1 VSRAGETIAGKYRV
15 IAPIGVGGMGAVYA
29 ARHLQLDTPLA
40 LKFLTSE
47 ATGSV
52 ERFLREAKACAAL
65 RSEHVCRVTDYG
77 IDGDTPYIA
86 MELLEGEDLAAVLRA
101 GKVPVAT
108 AIDYVI
114 QACLGIAEAHALGI
128 VHRDLKPGNLFL
140 TRRPDGSPLLKVVD
154 FGIAK
159 VDVAGDVALTQT
171 ASVIGSPAYM
181 SPEQVRSSRSVDA
194 RSDQWSLAVILYELI
209 SDRYPFRGTSLTDLA
224 VTIAT
229 EPHLPLGEAPE
240 LDEVIARA
248 LQKDPARRYVD
259 VAAFVAALQPFC
271 AKHRDAA
278 EVCARILYGDADRP
292 TMPRE
297 AVRVAPEAVT
307 TLQRSTGQTTPR
319 PRPRRQLGVS
329 LAVATGLLGGGG
341 VAYVVMRE
349 PAPVS
354 PPPVARP
361 APIVVKAV
369 PVPEP
374 PKTGRVIV
382 TVSGTDDAAIWIDG
396 QERGRGVRVAED
408 LSIGAHEIELRVVG
422 RPAIRQPV
430 DVQAGMVNSVAIVV
444 PATPTATP
452 TVTMVAKA
460 APVKRKPVAV
470 VAPKEPPL
478 PLEEPAPVPTRVI
491 PSAPPAPALLKCAV
505 IDRLPSGECAATAK
519 EMPERLFADDFLVE
533 MRRIWPSVLACNQ
546 TDGNVRV
553 ELQLAVGADGSVNVA
568 KVRSADDPAI
578 GACVAKVLQAAK
590 FRPTRMGG
598 SLSYP
603 MTL

>member
-1 VSRAGETIAGKYRV
+1 MSRAGETIAGKYRV

-86 MELLEGEDLAAVLRA
+86 MELLEGEDLAGVLRG

-108 AIDYVI
+108 AVDYVI

-140 TRRPDGSPLLKVVD
+140 TRRTDGSPLIKVVD

-159 VDVAGDVALTQT
+159 VDVVGDVVLTQT
-171 ASVIGSPAYM
+171 SSIIGSPAYM

-194 RSDQWSLAVILYELI
+194 RSDVWSLAVILYELI
-209 SDRYPFRGTSLTDLA
+209 SDRYPFKGASLTDLA
-224 VTIAT
+224 VAIAT

-240 LDEVIARA
+240 LDAVIARA
-248 LQKDPARRYVD
+248 LQKDPARRHGD

-292 TMPRE
+292 TVPRE

-307 TLQRSTGQTTPR
+307 TLQRSTGETTPR
-319 PRPRRQLGVS
+319 PRPKRQLGVS
-329 LAVATGLLGGGG
+329 LAIATGLLGGGG

-349 PAPVS
+349 PAPA
-354 PPPVARP
+354 PPPVAQP
-361 APIVVKAV
+361 APIVLKAV
-369 PVPEP
+369 PEA

-382 TVSGTDDAAIWIDG
+382 TVSGTDAAEIWIDG
-396 QERGRGVRVAED
+396 QPRGRGLRIAEE
-408 LSIGAHEIELRVVG
+408 LSLGAHEIELRVVG
-422 RPAIRQPV
+422 RAAIRQPV

-444 PATPTATP
+444 PTAPTATP
-452 TVTMVAKA
+452 TVTLVAKA
-460 APVKRKPVAV
+460 APAKRPKV
-470 VAPKEPPL
+470 VAPKEPAP
-478 PLEEPAPVPTRVI
+478 EEPAPTPAPPERVI
-491 PSAPPAPALLKCAV
+491 ASAPPAPALLPCAV
-505 IDRLPSGECAATAK
+505 FDRLPSGECAAASK
-519 EMPERLFADDFLVE
+519 EMPERLFAADFLVE

-568 KVRSADDPAI
+568 KVRSAEDAGI
-578 GACVAKVLQAAK
+578 GACAAKVIQAAK
-590 FRPTRMGG
+590 FRQTRMGG
-598 SLSYP
+598 SLRYP